1 MVNLKSILILF
12 LMGIATM
19 QFAQKPTMNK
29 YKYDAGI
36 GTPENFDIDTY
47 QQVFYSENN
56 EMIPINGMG
65 VQLGGMWGSG
75 GDFVVGDEMKE
86 IPQLLK
92 IGYYS
97 YIENKF
103 FEGEFKL
110 PQNEIEKLL
119 QEKTVNP
126 FNGLE
131 QPKYNYFSVGIA
143 LNGITILWIK
153 GNENQKEIGRFQ
165 ALEKH
170 YDKFSDVI
178 DDERSQQEI
187 YEGWFKNY
195 SEDLKKQITTNSL
208 PYGRWDLYRKKY
220 KLKINLSKKIN
231 WMQIGEI
238 NMEKQ
243 TTLVNNEAYNDT
255 AIPYNVWFKWND
267 GDKKYEAR
275 IVFSK
280 DEKYYRANYKG
291 ENGSKFPPDFTTE
304 QTYKIFNSIDQNIP
318 ADLFIN
324 VNPGNNGI
332 KILLKQNDIEHE
344 ISDFTFKIFSK

>member
-19 QFAQKPTMNK
+19 QFAQKSTMNK

-75 GDFVVGDEMKE
+75 GDFVVGDEMKKV
-86 IPQLLK
+86 PQLLK

-110 PQNEIEKLL
+110 PKDDIEKLL

-126 FNGLE
+126 FNGLKE
-131 QPKYNYFSVGIA
+131 PKYNYFSVGVA
-143 LNGITILWIK
+143 LNGVTVLWIK
-153 GNENQKEIGRFQ
+153 GNENQKEIGHFQ

-178 DDERSQQEI
+178 DDDRNQQEI

-195 SEDLKKQITTNSL
+195 SEDLKKQIASNSL

-220 KLKINLSKKIN
+220 KLKINLSKKIS
-231 WMQIGEI
+231 WMQVGEI

-243 TTLVNNEAYNDT
+243 TTFVNNESHNDI

-291 ENGSKFPPDFTTE
+291 ETGSKFPLDFTTE
-304 QTYKIFNSIDQNIP
+304 QTYKVFNLIDQNIP
-318 ADLFIN
+318 ADLFIT
-324 VNPGNNGI
+324 VNPENTGI
-332 KILLKQNDIEHE
+332 KILLKQNDKEYE